1 MSAPLCWHTAPVAK
15 LSIDLTPIRVSRDF
29 RSLFFSGLITYFGNM
44 ITYVALPFQ
53 MAQLTNSFAAV
64 GLIGVVELIPL
75 VVFGLYGGTLAD
87 TVDRRRLVLIAECA
101 ALVFVLV
108 LCANALVP
116 SPQIWLL
123 YVMAFALSA
132 IDGLQGPSLNAIL
145 PRVVSHDQLAA
156 AGALRSVRYT
166 LGAILG
172 PAIGGLLVA
181 FGGAAFAYGI
191 DALTFG
197 LSVLLLLRLR
207 PLPPLNEVVERAG
220 MAHILEGVR
229 YALSRR
235 DLLGTYLIDLCAM
248 IFAFPVAMYP
258 FLAKEFDAEW
268 ALGMLYA
275 ATAAGAFLVT
285 ITSGWVSHV
294 HRHGRLVAVSA
305 VLWGLGIGLIAFAP
319 SIWWVLALL
328 MFAGAADMVSGLF
341 RGLIWNQTIPD
352 EVRGRMGSIEMLSYS
367 VGPLLGQVRSSTAAS
382 LTSLRT
388 SFATGGLL
396 CIVGVVVSVICV
408 PAIWAYDV
416 RTNEHAERER
426 RVRSQANEPPAR

>member
-1 MSAPLCWHTAPVAK
+1 VAK
-15 LSIDLTPIRVSRDF
+15 LSIDLTSIRVSRDF
-29 RSLFFSGLITYFGNM
+29 RFLFFSGLITYFGNM

-64 GLIGVVELIPL
+64 GAIGVVELVPL

-87 TVDRRRLVLIAECA
+87 TVDRRKLVLLTECG

-108 LCANALVP
+108 LCANSLIA

-123 YVMAFALSA
+123 YVMAFLLSA
-132 IDGLQGPSLNAIL
+132 MDGLQGPSLNAIL

-172 PAIGGLLVA
+172 PAIAGLLVA
-181 FGGAAFAYGI
+181 FGGASFAYGV
-191 DALTFG
+191 DALTFAV
-197 LSVLLLLRLR
+197 SVLFLLRLR
-207 PLPPLNEVVERAG
+207 PLPPLNEIVERAG
-220 MAHILEGVR
+220 VGHILEGVR

-235 DLLGTYLIDLCAM
+235 DLLGTYLIDLAAM
-248 IFAFPVAMYP
+248 IFAFPVALFP
-258 FLAKEFDAEW
+258 FVAKEFDAPW
-268 ALGMLYA
+268 SLGLLYA
-275 ATAAGAFLVT
+275 STAVGAFLVT
-285 ITSGWVSHV
+285 VTSGWISRV

-305 VLWGLGIGLIAFAP
+305 VLWGLCIGLVSIAP
-319 SIWWVLALL
+319 GIWWVLIFL
-328 MFAGAADMVSGLF
+328 MLAGAADMVSGLF

-382 LTSLRT
+382 LTSLRM
-388 SFATGGLL
+388 SFATGGIL
-396 CIVGVVVSVICV
+396 CVIGVVAAVAFV

-426 RVRSQANEPPAR
+426 QVRGQRE